1 MASARIGFSPFATDS
16 VPSRSDRD
24 ATPGL
29 DLMIMRRLGT
39 ELRAYYDSLLAET
52 VPVDLLSATEVREN
66 GAEPQIGFQSSKS

>member
-1 MASARIGFSPFATDS
+1 MASARIGFSPFATGS
-16 VPSRSDRD
+16 VPSSSDRN

-52 VPVDLLSATEVREN
+52 VPVDILSATEVREN